1 MSALKPVI
9 QSWRP
14 RYYGLARVGPSTI
27 LRTQYARTNVPVGR
41 LEHVRTGTPRAGARE
56 RGVWSRTADGAEPRA
71 SVTDGDVPIPAGGEE
86 DRGPRP
92 VVHLTRASGVHGAAG
107 RPPAGLA
114 ENHHHQWLSERAA
127 RGHRPRTHR
136 HRHHNCHGRP
146 HAACPRPGELVAK
159 AWRTAEV
166 GEPPP

>member
-9 QSWRP
+9 QSWRA

-71 SVTDGDVPIPAGGEE
+71 SVTDGDVPIPAGSEE

-92 VVHLTRASGVHGAAG
+92 VVHLTRASGSTAQRAG
-107 RPPAGLA
+107 R
-114 ENHHHQWLSERAA
+114 
-127 RGHRPRTHR
+127 
-136 HRHHNCHGRP
+136 
-146 HAACPRPGELVAK
+146 RPGLQRIIIINDWANERRGAT
-159 AWRTAEV
+159 AHERTGTGTTTAMA
-166 GEPPP
+166 GRMRHARDPGNLLPRRGARRK